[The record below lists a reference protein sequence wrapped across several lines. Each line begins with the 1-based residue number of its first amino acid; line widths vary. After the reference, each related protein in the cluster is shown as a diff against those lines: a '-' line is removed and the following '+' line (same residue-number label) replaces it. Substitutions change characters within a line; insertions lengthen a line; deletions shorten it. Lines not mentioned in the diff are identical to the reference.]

1 MLGAL
6 LLNIPQFN
14 QHGSGRG
21 YVTPTARVA
30 PGTSWNPRW
39 SEMYGPDAER
49 AKRDKE
55 VIAKAVETLRE
66 AEHVP
71 PALERAKEIVH
82 TRSLA
87 AELEVSRPDTQF
99 VIVDVLIAYFAFLAW
114 RNRDDEAIAT
124 AILMVD

>member
-6 LLNIPQFN
+6 LLNIPQFS

-21 YVTPTARVA
+21 YVSA
-30 PGTSWNPRW
+30 GTSWNPRW
-39 SEMYGPDAER
+39 SEVYGPDAER
-49 AKRDKE
+49 AKLDKKI
-55 VIAKAVETLRE
+55 IARAMKTLRE
-66 AEHVP
+66 ADHVP

-87 AELEVSRPDTQF
+87 AELEAVRPDTQYL
-99 VIVDVLIAYFAFLAW
+99 IVEVLIAYFVFLAW
-114 RNRDDEAIAT
+114 RSRDDEAIAT

>member
-6 LLNIPQFN
+6 LLNIPQFS

-21 YVTPTARVA
+21 YVSA
-30 PGTSWNPRW
+30 GTSWNPRW

-49 AKRDKE
+49 AKKDKE
-55 VIAKAVETLRE
+55 IIARAVETLRE

-87 AELEVSRPDTQF
+87 RELEVPTPETQGL
-99 VIVDVLIAYFAFLAW
+99 IVEVLIAYFVFLAW

-124 AILMVD
+124 AILMVE